1 MSTAAAPPPD
11 AVEAQQVALM
21 RAATA
26 AHQASDFARAEAA
39 YRAVLALQP
48 HAGAAILLANVLLS
62 RATAQEPALPLAE
75 RCALRASSLPLAR
88 SCLHRIDERSAA
100 QRVRLW
106 TRFAYYLLAFNGL
119 LKVEGCIRGA
129 AAAAVLP
136 PDPARAALLAEAT
149 EALQRVV
156 ALDAGYTLAW
166 RNLSLAL
173 SAADRRPEAEAAM
186 RAAVDS
192 VRGGAAAA
200 PWELLYKHGKCLKR
214 VGREADALAR
224 YCDAVEASRG
234 AEELPLFWLR
244 VALAEGAQ
252 QQQQQQ
258 QQQPR
263 AGGAPL
269 PAACLARCSALLERF
284 GGGAGGA
291 GGLAAPPDSYIR
303 KLFDGY
309 SANFDAH
316 LVGVLGYKTPASMRA
331 LALATFCGG
340 AAAAAAPPPPP
351 WRQCADLGC
360 GTGLAGA
367 AFAGLVAGALDGCDL
382 SPGMVAEAEKRALYR
397 ELAAREVVAWLRA
410 QSARGVFYDLLL
422 SADVLVYIGPLEPLF
437 AAAAESLRGAA
448 AAAAAGGGG
457 GGGGGAPPAFLFS
470 TEAMLA
476 EGGEGGSGGGG
487 GGGATFALTATGR
500 CTHAAGYIRRLA
512 LEAGLRVAAHT
523 REAIRENAGLPV
535 LGDLWALALE

>member
-1 MSTAAAPPPD
+1 MADAAAAAPPPPN
-11 AVEAQQVALM
+11 AVDAQQMALM

-48 HAGAAILLANVLLS
+48 HPGAAILLANVLLS

-173 SAADRRPEAEAAM
+173 SAANRRPEAEAAM

-252 QQQQQQ
+252 QQQQPSQP
-258 QQQPR
+258 PR

-269 PAACLARCSALLERF
+269 PAACLARCRALLERF

-291 GGLAAPPDSYIR
+291 NGLAAPPDSYIR

-331 LALATFCGG
+331 LALATFCGQS
-340 AAAAAAPPPPP
+340 APPPPP

-360 GTGLAGA
+360 GTGLAGV

-397 ELAAREVVAWLRA
+397 ELAAREVVGWLRA

-422 SADVLVYIGPLEPLF
+422 SADVLVYIGPLEALF

-448 AAAAAGGGG
+448 AAAAAPATAAAAGGA
-457 GGGGGAPPAFLFS
+457 APPAFLFS

-476 EGGEGGSGGGG
+476 EGGEGGEGGAGG
-487 GGGATFALTATGR
+487 DATFALTATGR

-512 LEAGLRVAAHT
+512 REAGMRVAAHT